1 MPSKILL
8 VEDDV
13 DIAGLIRIYLVKN
26 GYEVVQTE
34 TAEDAIHLFES
45 EKPNL
50 VISDIQLPGKMSGY
64 DVCKAIRNV
73 SQTPFIFISCKGQ
86 VDEIIDGIELGADD
100 YLPKPFDPLEL
111 MVRVKARLRYKK
123 NNELLA
129 FNGLEINLEN
139 LDVRLDDKEIV
150 LAKKEREI
158 LLLLAQ
164 NPNKVFT
171 PEDIYKK
178 IWNQDS
184 MGDYRSLMV
193 HISNLRKKIEKDPNH
208 PIFVRTIRGV
218 GYKFEPP
225 LKTEG
230 GE

>member
-45 EKPNL
+45 ERPNL
-50 VISDIQLPGKMSGY
+50 VISDIQLPGKLSGY
-64 DVCKAIRNV
+64 DVCKAIRKV
-73 SQTPFIFISCKGQ
+73 SKTPFIFISCKGQ

-100 YLPKPFDPLEL
+100 YLSKPFDPLEL

-123 NNELLA
+123 NKELLT
-129 FNGLEINLEN
+129 FSGMEINLEN
-139 LDVRLDDKEIV
+139 LEVRLDGKEII
-150 LAKKEREI
+150 LAKKERDI

-208 PIFVRTIRGV
+208 PIFVKTIRGV
-218 GYKFEPP
+218 GYKFDP
-225 LKTEG
+225 LLAWG
-230 GE
+230 

>member
-1 MPSKILL
+1 MPSRILL
-8 VEDDV
+8 VEDDA
-13 DIAGLIRIYLVKN
+13 DIAGLIKIYLLKN
-26 GYEVVQTE
+26 GYDVVLAE
-34 TAEDAIHLFES
+34 TAEDAIRLFDS
-45 EKPNL
+45 EKPSL
-50 VISDIQLPGKMSGY
+50 VISDIQLPGKLSGY
-64 DVCKAIRNV
+64 DVCKAIRKV

-123 NNELLA
+123 RRDLLT
-129 FNGLEINLEN
+129 FGDLEISLDNLEVK
-139 LDVRLDDKEIV
+139 LEGKEIL
-150 LAKKEREI
+150 LAKKERDI

-171 PEDIYKK
+171 PEDIYNK
-178 IWNQDS
+178 IWKQDS

-218 GYKFEPP
+218 GYKLESTPGIGV
-225 LKTEG
+225 G
-230 GE
+230 G